1 MYLVF
6 SEEKPSTI
14 MYSILFYA
22 FYFKYYVLLFFPPT
36 NLPYLKLRE
45 QIQLFIIRNPHA
57 YLECMTV
64 QNHTLLSSNKRN
76 CFVS

>member
-6 SEEKPSTI
+6 SEEKHSTI

-22 FYFKYYVLLFFPPT
+22 SILNIMYFPPT

-45 QIQLFIIRNPHA
+45 EVQLFIIRNPLA

-64 QNHTLLSSNKRN
+64 QSHTLLSSNKRN